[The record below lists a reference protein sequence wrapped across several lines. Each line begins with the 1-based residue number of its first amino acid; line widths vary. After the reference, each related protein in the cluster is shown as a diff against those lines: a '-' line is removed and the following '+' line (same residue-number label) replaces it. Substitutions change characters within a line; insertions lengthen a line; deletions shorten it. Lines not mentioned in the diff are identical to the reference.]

1 MSSNW
6 FFITDLNDL
15 KMAYINKVY
24 KFGGASVKDADAVR
38 NLLHILENEDCS
50 DLLLV
55 ISAMGKTTNAIEK
68 ALKDFRDNDGHLEI
82 NALETL
88 MDYHEKIM
96 LDLFDGNSQHPVFER
111 VVNLF
116 LDLYDNLRETGYDY
130 DYQYDQTVSFGE
142 LLSTT
147 IISAFLNDNG
157 LKNKLLDAREYVI
170 TDHSFRS
177 ANVDFDES
185 RLRIEKLNENH
196 DGTMFLT
203 QGFIAAS
210 TKPAVTTTLGREG
223 SDYTAAIFANLLGV
237 KEMSVWK
244 DVDGVRNADPKR
256 FPKTEKIGHLTYSEA
271 TELTFYGATVL
282 HPKTMKP
289 LQNKN
294 IPLKVRCFLDS
305 KLEPTVIDG
314 SEEFINYVPSFIV
327 KDNQVLVTI
336 RPRDYSFMN
345 ERNLGVLFAMLN
357 ELNIHANMIQTSA
370 LNLSICFD
378 ENTHKLNAFIAS
390 IEQSF
395 EVRYNAGLQL
405 FTVRHYKEGVENEFV
420 KGKKVFVEQRSRSTV
435 QIVLG

>member
-1 MSSNW
+1 M
-6 FFITDLNDL
+6 
-15 KMAYINKVY
+15 INKVY

-38 NLLHILENEDCS
+38 NIKKILDNDDCS

-68 ALKDFRDNDGHLEI
+68 ALNDFRENNGHLGI
-82 NALETL
+82 DALANI

-96 LDLFDGNSQHPVFER
+96 LDLFDGNPQHPVFEK
-111 VVNLF
+111 VANLF
-116 LDLYDNLRETGYDY
+116 LDLYDNLQATGYDY

-142 LLSTT
+142 ILSTT
-147 IISAFLNDNG
+147 IISAYLNDNG
-157 LKNKLLDAREYVI
+157 LKNRLLDAREYVI
-170 TDHSFRS
+170 TDHNFRC
-177 ANVDFDES
+177 ANVDFDEC

-196 DGTMFLT
+196 DGTMLLT
-203 QGFIAAS
+203 QGFIAGS
-210 TKPAVTTTLGREG
+210 TKPTATTTLGREG
-223 SDYTAAIFANLLGV
+223 SDYTAAIFANLLNV

-256 FPKTEKIGHLTYSEA
+256 FAKTEKIPHLTYSEA
-271 TELTFYGATVL
+271 AELTFYGATVL

-294 IPLKVRCFLDS
+294 IPLKVRCFLDPM
-305 KLEPTVIDG
+305 LEPTVIDG
-314 SEEFINYVPSFIV
+314 SEEFISYAPSFIV
-327 KDNQVLVTI
+327 KDNQMLVTI

-345 ERNLGVLFAMLN
+345 ERNLGVLFGMLN

-370 LNLSICFD
+370 LDLSVCFD
-378 ENTHKLNAFIAS
+378 ENIHKLNALVAS
-390 IEQSF
+390 VEQSF

-405 FTVRHYKEGVENEFV
+405 FTVRHYKDGVENEFV